1 MRVTDRVHE
10 DRGAVAVM
18 VALMLVVLLG
28 MLALVIDLGRAVG
41 IRREM
46 VNAADAAALAAAQQ
60 CALNMGPAAATAAA
74 NETATL
80 NDPAAGPVAIAIDPE
95 CVPGAVSST
104 DPKTVTVTYSR
115 TVDYFVAPILGFDSG
130 TVTTSATAIWGAAT
144 RAAPIPLR
152 INLSSLAECG
162 IDVGEAPAGQTCYL
176 GYANNDPYEAAN
188 DWGWLYFGGQDGRG
202 WNTTSC
208 SSQAGGSNDP
218 IGFIQG
224 QPFFNA
230 QLNDPPPTYVCSY
243 SGNAQNVVG
252 ALQGRV
258 GDVLTF
264 PVVDATTYPVLGKGA
279 NLAWPVVTFI
289 GLRLDAVYD
298 QPGASQY
305 CPELVDQRGQDEFCL
320 RLSYVGTVPGGGIPG
335 DAIYFNVPAVR
346 LVE

>member
-1 MRVTDRVHE
+1 MRQEH
-10 DRGAVAVM
+10 GAVAVM
-18 VALMLVVLLG
+18 VAILLVVLLG

-60 CALNMGPAAATAAA
+60 CALNRGPASAIAAA

-80 NDPAAGPVAIAIDPE
+80 NDPAAGPVAIEIDPE

-152 INLSSLAECG
+152 INLVKLAQCQINPG
-162 IDVGEAPAGQTCYL
+162 QLPGGQTCRI
-176 GYANNDPYEAAN
+176 GFGNNFPSGSDSN
-188 DWGWLYFGGQDGRG
+188 WGWLNFRPDGSG
-202 WNTTSC
+202 WNVDDPSRGC
-208 SSQAGGSNDP
+208 NSQAGGTGGPVD
-218 IGFIQG
+218 FISGASSLDAALRQ
-224 QPFFNA
+224 
-230 QLNDPPPTYVCSY
+230 PPPTWVCSY
-243 SGNAQNVVG
+243 SGNPQNVVSTLK
-252 ALQGRV
+252 ARE
-258 GDVLTF
+258 DDILTF
-264 PVVDATTYPVLGKGA
+264 PVVQGDPFVVGGA
-279 NLAWPVVTFI
+279 IKAWPVVGFVA
-289 GLRLDAVYD
+289 LRVVHVYEQQED
-298 QPGASQY
+298 PEQY
-305 CPELVDQRGQDEFCL
+305 CPELLEQQGRDNFCL
-320 RLSYVGTVPGGGIPG
+320 ELRYDGTVPGGGPAG

>member
-1 MRVTDRVHE
+1 MEQEH
-10 DRGAVAVM
+10 GAVAVM
-18 VALMLVVLLG
+18 VAILLVVLLG

-60 CALNMGPAAATAAA
+60 CALNMGSAAATAAA

-80 NDPAAGPVAIAIDPE
+80 NDPAASLVGIQPDPVNCDPAGPR
-95 CVPGAVSST
+95 
-104 DPKTVTVTYSR
+104 KVTVTYSR
-115 TVDYFVAPILGFDSG
+115 TVDYFVAPILGLGFDSG

-144 RAAPIPLR
+144 RAALIPLR
-152 INLSSLAECG
+152 INLSSLAGCG
-162 IDVGEAPAGQTCYL
+162 IDVGEVSAGQTCYL

-188 DWGWLYFGGQDGRG
+188 DWGWLWFGGQDGRG

-208 SSQAGGSNDP
+208 SSQAGGTNDP
-218 IGFIQG
+218 ISFIQG
-224 QPFFNA
+224 QPFSNA
-230 QLNDPPPTYVCSY
+230 KLNDPPPTYVCSY
-243 SGNAQNVVG
+243 SGNAQKVVR

-264 PVVDATTYPVLGKGA
+264 PVVDAVTYPVIGRGA

-289 GLRLDAVYD
+289 GLRLDAVYA
-298 QPGASQY
+298 QPGASRY
-305 CPELVDQRGQDEFCL
+305 CPELVHQPGQDEFCL
-320 RLSYVGTVPGGGIPG
+320 KLSYVGTVPGGGIPG